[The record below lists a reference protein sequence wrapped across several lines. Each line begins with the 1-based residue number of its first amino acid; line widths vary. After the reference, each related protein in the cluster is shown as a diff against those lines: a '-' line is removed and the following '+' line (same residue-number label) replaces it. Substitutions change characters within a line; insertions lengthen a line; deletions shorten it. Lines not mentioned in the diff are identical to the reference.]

1 MEDDHKI
8 EKSREL
14 RYTRDISGQASQR
27 KLSGYRLIELPS
39 WLAKHIRLPVKDET
53 KLQIPQNSSLLTA
66 LIAICQISYAAYELL
81 RVTGDQFERFG
92 YSAFSLTVVPYL
104 VMSSVNLIGNLA
116 TPVYPSIH
124 MISTSTLREAQ
135 LRKNVFTGAIGSI
148 EDSHIHNRRANSLEP
163 AEVAIIP
170 YSCAERR
177 EWRSQHQS
185 QEATPLRSRDNLSRN
200 QTALR
205 VCFNGDC
212 RDKDNH
218 KGSLEV
224 PYGIPSRR
232 RSTFWETV
240 FKSGAIILAVAAH
253 VAPIV
258 YVGLNYSQPNGTDRK
273 IMLPLWIAMGDA
285 IGFYLLWHGTPSYS
299 LRSAQFWLQ
308 YRLCCGCGLSS
319 KQRQLAKSSNHPI
332 VWLCVVSA
340 GITIGVWNFYI
351 VAVQILAFG
360 NCINVSDSV

>member
-27 KLSGYRLIELPS
+27 KLSEYRLIELPS
-39 WLAKHIRLPVKDET
+39 WLAKHIRLPVNDET

-81 RVTGDQFERFG
+81 RVTGDHFERFG

-104 VMSSVNLIGNLA
+104 VMSFVNLVGNLA

-170 YSCAERR
+170 C
-177 EWRSQHQS
+177 
-185 QEATPLRSRDNLSRN
+185 
-200 QTALR
+200 
-205 VCFNGDC
+205 
-212 RDKDNH
+212 
-218 KGSLEV
+218 
-224 PYGIPSRR
+224 
-232 RSTFWETV
+232 
-240 FKSGAIILAVAAH
+240 
-253 VAPIV
+253 
-258 YVGLNYSQPNGTDRK
+258 
-273 IMLPLWIAMGDA
+273 
-285 IGFYLLWHGTPSYS
+285 
-299 LRSAQFWLQ
+299 
-308 YRLCCGCGLSS
+308 
-319 KQRQLAKSSNHPI
+319 SNHSI
-332 VWLCVVSA
+332 VWLCVVTA
-340 GITIGVWNFYI
+340 GITIGVWNFYYRSCSN
-351 VAVQILAFG
+351 FG
-360 NCINVSDSV
+360 IWKLHQCIRLCVERHRSNNVDNMLLYSMHVV